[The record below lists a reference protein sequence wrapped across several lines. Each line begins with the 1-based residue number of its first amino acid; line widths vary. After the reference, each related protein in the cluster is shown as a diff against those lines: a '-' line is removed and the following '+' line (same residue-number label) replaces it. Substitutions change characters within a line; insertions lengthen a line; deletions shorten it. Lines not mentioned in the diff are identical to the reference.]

1 MIDDA
6 EKISDDLGKISDRE
20 HDMIRAHREE
30 QSVIPSMKQVRETIL
45 KNMVQTSKYTDKN
58 GKDRISNK
66 VDMKRFSQ
74 LLNECDS
81 ESTVTFNYNWK
92 GGLFVDYNNTQ

>member
-66 VDMKRFSQ
+66 VDMKQFSQ
-74 LLNECDS
+74 LLNQCDS
-81 ESTVTFNYNWK
+81 ESTVKFNYNWK
-92 GGLFVDYNNTQ
+92 GGLFVDYGSS